1 MKYAIMTYKESVRTF
16 NTGDYIQSL
25 AAQQFLPNTDVLINR
40 EKLGQYKGERAKII
54 LNGWFT
60 HEPETW
66 VPSEKL
72 TPLFVSFHINSSAA
86 SRLLSPQGINYL
98 KKHEPIG
105 CRDHYTVRILK
116 EKGINAYFTGC
127 LTLTLDSYANKAD
140 LRNDKIY
147 IVDTLYGFPNKER
160 IYSGYRSFI
169 KALITGDIF
178 HTNAAHETMKK
189 IFTKNLLDN
198 AEYISQEPAAN
209 TFSEDEKFVIA
220 RDILK
225 KYSTAKLVITSRIH
239 CALPCLAMGT
249 PVIYI
254 NGFESE
260 FDACR
265 MEGLVD
271 LFHTINVN
279 RKTGEISANFD
290 FPELIDE
297 NFAIKNKD
305 TYLKL
310 ANDLK
315 QTVQNFISE
324 N

>member
-1 MKYAIMTYKESVRTF
+1 MKYAMMTYKESIRTF

-25 AAQQFLPNTDVLINR
+25 AAEQFLPHVDALINR
-40 EKLGQYKGERAKII
+40 EKLGQYTGEQAKII

-60 HEPETW
+60 HDPDTW
-66 VPSEKL
+66 MPSEKL

-86 SRLLSPQGINYL
+86 SRLLSPEGINYL

-127 LTLTLDSYANKAD
+127 LTLTLDSYADKSGKRD
-140 LRNDKIY
+140 DKIY

-169 KALITGDIF
+169 KAVITGDIF
-178 HTNAAHETMKK
+178 HTNAAHEIMKK
-189 IFTKNLLDN
+189 IFTENLLKN
-198 AEYISQEPAAN
+198 AEYITQEPASN
-209 TFSEDEKFVIA
+209 RFNEDEKFAMAKDV
-220 RDILK
+220 LK
-225 KYSTAKLVITSRIH
+225 KYSTAKFVITSRIH

-279 RKTGEISANFD
+279 RKTGKVSANFD
-290 FPELIDE
+290 LKGLIDE
-297 NFAIKNKD
+297 NFSLENKD

-315 QTVQNFISE
+315 KTVQDFILE